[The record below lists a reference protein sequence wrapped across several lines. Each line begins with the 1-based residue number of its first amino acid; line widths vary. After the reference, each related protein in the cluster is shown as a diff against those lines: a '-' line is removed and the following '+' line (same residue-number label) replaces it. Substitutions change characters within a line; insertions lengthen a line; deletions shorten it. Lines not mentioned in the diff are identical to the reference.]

1 MQNLV
6 LETLI
11 HLGVSKC
18 EATLVKCKIV
28 YMFTIKRKK
37 EKIII
42 KNLNYN

>member
-1 MQNLV
+1 M
-6 LETLI
+6 LETLMR
-11 HLGVSKC
+11 HGVSKC
-18 EATLVKCKIV
+18 EATLAKYKNV